1 MTVIQLMLVEVHGKK
16 VSWEVVDINGT
27 IVLSGGLPYSG
38 TLCFPQIFGCTDPIA
53 TITIH

>member
-1 MTVIQLMLVEVHGKK
+1 MLVEVHGSFE

-27 IVLSGGLPYSG
+27 IVLSGGAPYSG

-53 TITIH
+53 KQLRFISKH